1 MRAMQISAIVLV
13 FSSAGMLS
21 AQTAP
26 AITGPASEVQ
36 AAYTRFKD
44 NILKAAEKMPAEDY
58 SFKLTPEIRTFA
70 RVVDHVTEAQFHS
83 CTALNGTA
91 FDPKSVPGDA
101 ATKAEV
107 IEGLKR
113 SFAECDKAYGALTDA
128 NLAEKVKVGQNT
140 RSRIGIAW
148 GNLSHDNEQ
157 YAHMSLYLRG
167 KGLVPPTGEK

>member
-1 MRAMQISAIVLV
+1 MRAMQISTILLILG
-13 FSSAGMLS
+13 SASMLD

-26 AITGPASEVQ
+26 ATTGPASEVQ
-36 AAYTRFKD
+36 ASYAHFKD

-58 SFKLTPEIRTFA
+58 SFKLTPEVRTFA
-70 RVVDHVTEAQFHS
+70 HVVDHVTEAQFHS

-91 FDPKSVPGDA
+91 FEPKSVPGETA
-101 ATKAEV
+101 NKTEV

-148 GNLSHDNEQ
+148 GNVSHDNEQ

-167 KGLVPPTGEK
+167 KGLVPPTSEK